1 MCFTVQLSKI
11 GFALLFVSNSFAII
25 SCRFLPVK
33 NFFQLFLKLFLF
45 LSCSNFGSIS
55 CLPLSCQ
62 ELFSRNFSVF
72 AERRRRDLNPRAA
85 TNDLLPFQG
94 SPFGQLGYF
103 SKLPYL
109 LSSSD
114 IYLYRSQRQ
123 VILYLVSFMLS
134 STFLTFFKSF
144 FIMYLTSGE
153 SGIRTHAPLRTNGF
167 QDRLVM
173 TTSISLHIL
182 FFNIFCAVLSAHVVF
197 YHQIS
202 YLSITN
208 LIFFSKNWTYSFNFR
223 YMPIFT
229 GIFPLFYSLFSLK
242 NASAMTRSSGV
253 VILILR

>member
-1 MCFTVQLSKI
+1 M
-11 GFALLFVSNSFAII
+11 
-25 SCRFLPVK
+25 
-33 NFFQLFLKLFLF
+33 
-45 LSCSNFGSIS
+45 
-55 CLPLSCQ
+55 
-62 ELFSRNFSVF
+62 
-72 AERRRRDLNPRAA
+72 NPRAA
-85 TNDLLPFQG
+85 INDLLPFQG

-103 SKLPYL
+103 SKLPYAIA
-109 LSSSD
+109 SFFQKRF
-114 IYLYRSQRQ
+114 ILYR
-123 VILYLVSFMLS
+123 VVFYLSR
-134 STFLTFFKSF
+134 TFLTFQKFLFSSN
-144 FIMYLTSGE
+144 SGE

-173 TTSISLHIL
+173 TTSISLHML